1 MIVPDMV
8 GQTFEVHNGKKFI
21 TVYVS
26 ENMVGTDWESF
37 LQHVP
42 LKVTEEECSGCRSTL
57 QRREANLCNS
67 QQLKLDFVR
76 ISPRKA
82 RYAAD
87 LIRGLG
93 VDQATLQLL
102 HSRLKGGRLI
112 KKTLD
117 SAIANAVTQMD
128 ARRENLKVKEVRVD
142 PGPILRRAKPRS
154 RGSSVPVNK
163 RTSHFT
169 IVLTTATTAS
179 EKGE

>member
-1 MIVPDMV
+1 M
-8 GQTFEVHNGKKFI
+8 QLARSI
-21 TVYVS
+21 TKY
-26 ENMVGTDWESF
+26 
-37 LQHVP
+37 
-42 LKVTEEECSGCRSTL
+42 
-57 QRREANLCNS
+57 
-67 QQLKLDFVR
+67 VR

-87 LIRGLG
+87 LIRGKS

-102 HSRLKGGRLI
+102 YSKLRGGRLL

-117 SAIANAVTQMD
+117 SAVANAETQLD
-128 ARRENLKVKEVRVD
+128 AKRENLKVFEVRVD

-169 IVLTTATTAS
+169 IVLKNETL
-179 EKGE
+179 